1 MKVLYVKKKIN
12 IYCINRNIVYVFY
25 KNNIE
30 ILLFWLIIKL
40 VIMGRIFFRIIWW
53 KLVIIWGC
61 WDMFFRIDMVVVIK
75 FEGEMDFTV
84 EDKYSY

>member
-1 MKVLYVKKKIN
+1 MN

-53 KLVIIWGC
+53 KSVIIWGC